1 MGVKLLTETVWP
13 RLSELAGRPRRAAAA
28 VAVPYLGAGA
38 VKRLPLRRGDVLVTR
53 FDDAAFAGG
62 LVDPREVVKYLH
74 RGVDVHAVAN
84 LHAKVFVL
92 GDTAIVGS
100 TNISARSADQ
110 LIEAAC
116 ESDAAGFVASAARFV
131 RSLRGDVVGLEF
143 ARLKIP
149 LYRPPR
155 RSGHRT
161 RGRKRRRLF
170 QSPLA
175 AVMLETVEY
184 DNHDTLAEQKGAE
197 DAKGRLEDPTRFAV
211 DDFRWVGS
219 IPAIFKPGARVVRCT
234 RISARK
240 ITVEAPARILSLR
253 KYRSRRGAARALVF
267 VETRK
272 WARAKTLSSVTRRV
286 PAAALLG
293 RVGSCRQIRDADLA
307 FRLGQ
312 LWTRSR

>member
-1 MGVKLLTETVWP
+1 MGVKLLTETVWA
-13 RLSELAGRPRRAAAA
+13 RLSELARRPRRAAAA

-38 VKRLPLRRGDVLVTR
+38 AKRLPLHRGDVLVTR

-92 GDTAIVGS
+92 GDTAVVGS
-100 TNISARSADQ
+100 TNISAQSADH

-116 ESDAAGFVASAARFV
+116 ESDVAGFVASAARFV
-131 RSLRGDVVGLEF
+131 KSLRGDVVGLEF

-155 RSGHRT
+155 RAGHRT
-161 RGRKRRRLF
+161 RGRRRRPLL

-175 AVMLETVEY
+175 AVMLEPVDY
-184 DNHDTLAEQKGAE
+184 DNHDIQAEQKGTE
-197 DAKGRLEDPTRFAV
+197 DAKARLEDPTRFAV
-211 DDFRWVGS
+211 DDFRWHGS
-219 IPAIFKPGARVVRCT
+219 IPDAIRPGARVVRCT
-234 RISARK
+234 RINSRK
-240 ITVEAPARILSLR
+240 IMVEAPARILSVR
-253 KYRSRRGAARALVF
+253 KYRSRRGAPRALVF
-267 VETRK
+267 VESRK
-272 WARAKTLSSVTRRV
+272 WSREKTLSSVTRRV

-312 LWTRSR
+312 LWAGSR